1 MGNTFGIT
9 GQETR
14 DEVTI
19 KLQARQTLISVLNWI
34 QLFGVMYLIF
44 QSVVVGYA
52 IVSTPGGTYAVPH
65 TVWIVAP
72 VVAFAVVAYA
82 TRFEVGLYIDPLISG
97 IRYTYVVLALCW
109 VANAAAMAL
118 FIWEWTQGVSNFYTQ
133 SYGYLIATVVVTGLF
148 VLLEL
153 LLIFAIYVFHRDLD
167 HAWAEGWTPQYTKK
181 DPQYSEPKDKM
192 DDEERLLQGGSG
204 SGGDGGDFDIKSQ
217 LRRTRIQVRTRLV
230 K

>member
-1 MGNTFGIT
+1 LDPAGWRHVSDF
-9 GQETR
+9 
-14 DEVTI
+14 
-19 KLQARQTLISVLNWI
+19 SVRGSWVCHCVNSWWDLCC
-34 QLFGVMYLIF
+34 
-44 QSVVVGYA
+44 
-52 IVSTPGGTYAVPH
+52 PPH
-65 TVWIVAP
+65 GLDRGP
-72 VVAFAVVAYA
+72 RG
-82 TRFEVGLYIDPLISG
+82 RFEVGLYIDPLISG

-217 LRRTRIQVRTRLV
+217 LRRTRVQVRTRLV